1 MMTYTPRALRFA
13 RAILLVAV
21 AAILTLVLQRWVG
34 NTTIYRDELAS
45 QRAEMHAAILNN
57 EPPRGES
64 WHQIGADGTNMRV
77 FTVYLAELVRW
88 STALSVTKA
97 YILIE
102 SAALFLTFILLFFY
116 CRRSVSEPYC
126 VIGLLYFGCMVVL
139 TYHYQF
145 FHPWDRPWLLSW
157 IVLIMFVWDG
167 RLLPLMLL
175 LPIAV
180 SIKWDTAVLPA
191 LYWLTHVSKAD
202 WRRVTLATAG
212 LTAVSLG
219 AFGLLMATRPG
230 GFDLQRTVAQQL
242 AINWGDFTAL
252 KLAYPPFLAFALP
265 LVLAALGVSGA
276 DRRVKASAL
285 FAVLLLVPLASKT
298 NAVEVRAEMAAFVLL
313 LPAALLGLTRALAP
327 HPTSGNLEG
336 LGTPGS
342 RG

>member
-1 MMTYTPRALRFA
+1 MTYTPRALRFA

-45 QRAEMHAAILNN
+45 KRAEMHAAILNN

-191 LYWLTHVSKAD
+191 LYWLTHVLKAD

-212 LTAVSLG
+212 
-219 AFGLLMATRPG
+219 
-230 GFDLQRTVAQQL
+230 
-242 AINWGDFTAL
+242 
-252 KLAYPPFLAFALP
+252 
-265 LVLAALGVSGA
+265 
-276 DRRVKASAL
+276 
-285 FAVLLLVPLASKT
+285 
-298 NAVEVRAEMAAFVLL
+298 
-313 LPAALLGLTRALAP
+313 
-327 HPTSGNLEG
+327 
-336 LGTPGS
+336 
-342 RG
+342 